1 MLIQFDDVE
10 ERRIALRNMV
20 GIEQRVWVQVDG
32 FEPVYAVADEDF
44 ERSTEDKT
52 SAVHFLRFELDSEMG
67 QTLAGGESLSAGL
80 QHGAYQHTI
89 PTVSNAIVYSLRA
102 DLSC

>member
-1 MLIQFDDVE
+1 
-10 ERRIALRNMV
+10 MV

-32 FEPVYAVADEDF
+32 FEPVYAVADEDL

-67 QTLAGGESLSAGL
+67 QTVAGGASLSAGI

-89 PTVSNAIVYSLRA
+89 PTVSNDIIYSLRA